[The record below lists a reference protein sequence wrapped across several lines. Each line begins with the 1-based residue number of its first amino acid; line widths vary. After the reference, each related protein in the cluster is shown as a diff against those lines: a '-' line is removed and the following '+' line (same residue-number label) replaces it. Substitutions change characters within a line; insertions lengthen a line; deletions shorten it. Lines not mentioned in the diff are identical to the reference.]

1 MWLRGR
7 VGDERDSKNQK
18 PAQGLFYELTPT
30 AKRRKPLEDFKP

>member
-18 PAQGLFYELTPT
+18 PAQGLFYELTQLQ
-30 AKRRKPLEDFKP
+30 REGNL